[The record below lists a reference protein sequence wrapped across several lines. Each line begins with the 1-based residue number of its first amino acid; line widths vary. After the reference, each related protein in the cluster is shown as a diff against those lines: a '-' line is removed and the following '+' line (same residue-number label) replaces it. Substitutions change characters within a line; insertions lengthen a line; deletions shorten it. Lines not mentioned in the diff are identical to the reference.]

1 MSTREHR
8 RRAKKQ
14 AADDYTAIDR
24 LLGGKGRRTES
35 PTRQTGELVSD
46 KFNERGFGF
55 IKPDDGGKD
64 LFVGVAQL
72 RFAGLD
78 KLEEGT
84 RVSFETRINLKNNKP
99 QAINIA
105 VIGA

>member
-55 IKPDDGGKD
+55 IRPDDGGKD
-64 LFVGVAQL
+64 LFVGVSAL
-72 RFAGLD
+72 RFAGID

-84 RVSFETRINLKNNKP
+84 RVSFETQVNPKTNKP
-99 QAINIA
+99 RAVNIA
-105 VIGA
+105 LIV